1 MDVSVADIVFWISD
15 HKWWIIALIPIA
27 LVLMV
32 MRTRGERGCASGH
45 VLTPTTNR
53 GIFRYEV

>member
-32 MRTRGERGCASGH
+32 MRARG
-45 VLTPTTNR
+45 
-53 GIFRYEV
+53 